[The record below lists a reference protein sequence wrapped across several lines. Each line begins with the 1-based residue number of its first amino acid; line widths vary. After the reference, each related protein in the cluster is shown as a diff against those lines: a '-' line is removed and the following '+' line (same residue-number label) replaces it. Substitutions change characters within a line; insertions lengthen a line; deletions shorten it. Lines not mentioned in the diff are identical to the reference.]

1 MQVLRND
8 GLRESYDRYLDQ
20 RRMLGLI
27 SPSEII
33 GRQDLHHTAEDGVMA
48 YDCRCGGSYV
58 VDVADLQLYTE
69 TLLPCDTCSQYIC
82 LDTSHEQPPSMPAE
96 GDVRVR

>member
-1 MQVLRND
+1 MQVLGND
-8 GLRESYDRYLDQ
+8 SLRVSYDRQLDQ
-20 RRMLGLI
+20 HRILGLI
-27 SPSEII
+27 SPSEVI
-33 GRQDLHHTAEDGVMA
+33 GRQDLQQTVEDGVMT

-58 VDVADLQLYTE
+58 VDHADLQLYTE